1 MTPACTSRG
10 DLGYARSVAAPLLP
24 RLTLVIAAVLAPF
37 AASTARAQE
46 AAPAAPAESEAPPVA
61 SIDVPA
67 TPEKPPAESA
77 PATPVPPPSPTIS
90 GKYLAVGSLALGAGV
105 AFFVSALFDSFAT
118 SAHSDATT
126 LAQQRA
132 CGAGPSCSA
141 FDAKHDD
148 ASRDR
153 TVSGVFAV
161 VGAGVAVG
169 AVAAWF
175 FWPDDDDHA
184 GKGEKNGD
192 ANRSSSARA
201 SSPSSPW
208 LAPSVGPH
216 GASLTA
222 GVRF

>member
-1 MTPACTSRG
+1 M
-10 DLGYARSVAAPLLP
+10 GYGPSVAAPLLP
-24 RLTLVIAAVLAPF
+24 RTALVIAAVLAPF
-37 AASTARAQE
+37 AAGTARAQE
-46 AAPAAPAESEAPPVA
+46 AAPAAPPVA

-77 PATPVPPPSPTIS
+77 PATQVPPPSPTIP

-118 SAHSDATT
+118 SAHTDATT

-148 ASRDR
+148 ASHDR
-153 TVSGVFAV
+153 TVSGVFAI
-161 VGAGVAVG
+161 VGSGVALG

-184 GKGEKNGD
+184 GKDDKSGD

-208 LAPSVGPH
+208 FAPSVGPH
-216 GASLTA
+216 GGSLTA